1 MTSTIK
7 FVSPRL
13 SFVEVCIVFAAG
25 YLIGSNIQKSR
36 ELDEREERLDRIQ
49 NKVQPPKLYSEE
61 SPTETKPAE
70 PVEKKKNIDIEVT
83 LNDGGIDI
91 TFPEKK
97 SSFFGLFK
105 KENK

>member
-1 MTSTIK
+1 MGTIK
-7 FVSPRL
+7 FVTPRL

-25 YLIGSNIQKSR
+25 YLIGSNVQKSR

-49 NKVQPPKLYSEE
+49 NKVQPPKLYSEA
-61 SPTETKPAE
+61 SQAE
-70 PVEKKKNIDIEVT
+70 PVEKKKNIDIKVT
-83 LNDGGIDI
+83 LCDGGIGI